1 MTVLSIKKIKYVL
14 VAWSYPTF
22 VTPWTVARRAPLS
35 MGFPKQGCW
44 SKLSFPPLGDLSNP
58 GIEPGSPTLQV
69 DSLLCEPLNI
79 INMSVPISGLKSR
92 ELPLET
98 LMRLS
103 QIAYLWN
110 ITTPWDFVCIIPL
123 PSCMVS
129 FYPCISLAMCYFT
142 LVL

>member
-1 MTVLSIKKIKYVL
+1 MNCTHDQSLNCVRF
-14 VAWSYPTF
+14 F
-22 VTPWTVARRAPLS
+22 VIPWTIARQAPLS
-35 MGFPKQGCW
+35 MGFPMQEYW
-44 SKLSFPPLGDLSNP
+44 SGLPFPSPGDLP
-58 GIEPGSPTLQV
+58 DPEIEPASPASPTLQV